1 MPQTHSNENQQL
13 WNYFDRV
20 YCISLTDRSDRREQC
35 QSEFQSVG
43 LGERVEYVLVDR
55 DTVDCERS
63 IYNSHM
69 RCIARGLST
78 DADNLLIF
86 EDDVIFRGFNSSQLS
101 ECINFLREHADWKA
115 FFFGCMVRRSR
126 KTSHPAVQAIS
137 YRYAA
142 HAYAVNKPFATEILS
157 KPYCGVPYDTM
168 LSRFN
173 SGFFA
178 TYPTFAFQ
186 SDSPSD
192 NTRHKTLDRFRRWC
206 GGLVRIQ
213 KANEWF
219 NRHRRALVVWHV
231 VVLAALVGLVV
242 LVLWISR

>member
-1 MPQTHSNENQQL
+1 MPQIYSNENQRL

-20 YCISLTDRSDRREQC
+20 YCISLADRTDRREQC

-43 LGERVEYVLVDR
+43 LGERVEYVLVHR
-55 DTVDCERS
+55 DTEDCERS
-63 IYNSHM
+63 IYNSHLS
-69 RCIARGLST
+69 CIAQGLST
-78 DADNLLIF
+78 DADNILIF
-86 EDDVIFRGFNSSQLS
+86 EDDVIFRGFNSEQLS
-101 ECINFLREHADWKA
+101 ECIDFLQEHTHWKA
-115 FFFGCMVRRSR
+115 FFFGCMVRRSC

-137 YRYAA
+137 YRNAA
-142 HAYAVNKPFATEILS
+142 HAYAVNKPFAKEILA
-157 KPYCGVPYDTM
+157 KPYRGVPYDTM

-173 SGFFA
+173 DGFYA
-178 TYPTFAFQ
+178 AYPTFAFQ

-213 KANEWF
+213 KANEWS

-231 VVLAALVGLVV
+231 VVLVGLVV